1 MKLTAENKQHID
13 SMSYTQLLSRWR
25 YAPLGD
31 PWFEGETGD
40 YWSDRMRE
48 LRSQHGGDAAHVAAS
63 KAIGWDR

>member
-13 SMSYTQLLSRWR
+13 SMSYPQLLSHWR
-25 YAPLGD
+25 YAPSGD

-40 YWSDRMRE
+40 YWSERMRE
-48 LRSQHGGDAAHVAAS
+48 LRSQPEGDAAHVAAS